1 MSFSRVSWVSVREF
15 LYPSSG
21 CQDITMRIYII
32 WIWRI
37 QNLLNSSPCVYALY
51 FAMMQLRKQFII
63 SCQVLNLLRQ
73 GIIVIQRD
81 IYRELYIA
89 SDNKDHWKRWPQN
102 CGLVMTGKKECRV
115 VLKLNNA
122 SRAWRMIIISLWQC
136 VTTSQIS
143 T

>member
-73 GIIVIQRD
+73 GIIVIQGV
-81 IYRELYIA
+81 IYRELHIA
-89 SDNKDHWKRWPQN
+89 SDKKDQN
-102 CGLVMTGKKECRV
+102 CGLVMTGKKEWRV